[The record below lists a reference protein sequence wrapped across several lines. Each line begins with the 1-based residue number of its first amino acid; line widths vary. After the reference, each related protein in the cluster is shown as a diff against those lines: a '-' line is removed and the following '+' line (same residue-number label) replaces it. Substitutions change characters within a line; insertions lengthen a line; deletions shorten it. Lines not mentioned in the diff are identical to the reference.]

1 MAAQVQ
7 SLSELQ
13 MLVDRLEQSGLAGQ
27 RADVAALLDRSR
39 ATLATYQ
46 GQRPLGQGAGS
57 QGPFG
62 PGPGGRRPRQ
72 RPIAVPAERP
82 PRRRRARRGLKV
94 ASLILVL
101 VDGVA
106 AMLGAAALA
115 GLVLADPPP
124 EMAPFVLAGAVLWAI
139 AHRGRV
145 AVAEAGFGLFY
156 LLRWAW
162 LWVAEAFNDRAF
174 EKLQILLDA
183 RDVMAHWRDWRR
195 GLSRPPRMADV
206 EAFLAETHGPAVAA
220 LFLEQGEARW
230 GNRRVRVGRGAGLRA
245 AGTGFADQTVRW
257 SRLIRL
263 FEGLAA
269 SDAFWPEDEA
279 VLTAGPGHGITADP
293 PGPEPEPESP
303 ERIARREQLKEM
315 ILAKREEIQRAQD
328 WKMKTP
334 GEMAQRD
341 AHVADLRRQHDAL
354 EAELREIGGVPPPI
368 LTKRRR

>member
-1 MAAQVQ
+1 MAAQAQ
-7 SLSELQ
+7 SLSELR
-13 MLVDRLEQSGLAGQ
+13 MLVERLEQSGLAGQ
-27 RADVAALLDRSR
+27 RADVAALLDKSR
-39 ATLATYQ
+39 ATLATHQ
-46 GQRPLGQGAGS
+46 GLRPA
-57 QGPFG
+57 
-62 PGPGGRRPRQ
+62 GRRPRQ
-72 RPIAVPAERP
+72 RPAEALAERP
-82 PRRRRARRGLKV
+82 PRRRRVRRGFKL
-94 ASLILVL
+94 ASLLLVM

-106 AMLGAAALA
+106 AMLGAASLA
-115 GLVLADPPP
+115 GLALAEVPP
-124 EMAPFVLAGAVLWAI
+124 EPAPLVLAGAVLWGV

-145 AVAEAGFGLFY
+145 AVAEAAFAITYFA
-156 LLRWAW
+156 RWGW
-162 LWVAEAFNDRAF
+162 LWVAEAFSDPAF

-195 GLSRPPRMADV
+195 SLARPPRMADV

-230 GNRRVRVGRGAGLRA
+230 GRRRVHVGRGAGLQA
-245 AGTGFADQTVRW
+245 AGEGFAGQRVRW

-269 SDAFWPEDEA
+269 ADAFWPEQPA
-279 VLTAGPGHGITADP
+279 VLEGGTGHGIAAD
-293 PGPEPEPESP
+293 PEPEPEPEPP

-334 GEMAQRD
+334 AEMAQRD

>member
-1 MAAQVQ
+1 MAAQAQ
-7 SLSELQ
+7 SLSELR
-13 MLVDRLEQSGLAGQ
+13 MLVERLEQSGLAGQ
-27 RADVAALLDRSR
+27 RADVAALLDKSR

-46 GQRPLGQGAGS
+46 ARPA
-57 QGPFG
+57 
-62 PGPGGRRPRQ
+62 GRRPRQ
-72 RPIAVPAERP
+72 RPVAALAERP

-94 ASLILVL
+94 ASLLLVL

-106 AMLGAAALA
+106 AMLGAASLA
-115 GLVLADPPP
+115 GLLLADVPPGP
-124 EMAPFVLAGAVLWAI
+124 AVPVLAGAVLWGI

-145 AVAEAGFGLFY
+145 LVAEAAFGLVY

-162 LWVAEAFNDRAF
+162 LWVAEAFSDPAF

-195 GLSRPPRMADV
+195 GLTRPPRMADV
-206 EAFLAETHGPAVAA
+206 EAFLAKTHGPAVAA

-230 GNRRVRVGRGAGLRA
+230 GNRRVRVGRGAGLRPL
-245 AGTGFADQTVRW
+245 GPGFAEQPVRW

-263 FEGLAA
+263 FEGLAEA
-269 SDAFWPEDEA
+269 DAFWPEEPA
-279 VLTAGPGHGITADP
+279 VLVGGPGHGITADP
-293 PGPEPEPESP
+293 APEPEPDPP

-315 ILAKREEIQRAQD
+315 ILAKREEIQRAQE

-334 GEMAQRD
+334 AEMAQRD
-341 AHVADLRRQHDAL
+341 AHVADLRRQHDAM

>member
-1 MAAQVQ
+1 MAAQAQ
-7 SLSELQ
+7 SLSELR
-13 MLVDRLEQSGLAGQ
+13 MLVERLEQSGLAGQ

-39 ATLATYQ
+39 ATLASHQ
-46 GQRPLGQGAGS
+46 EARPGGW
-57 QGPFG
+57 
-62 PGPGGRRPRQ
+62 PGGWNGGRRPRQ
-72 RPIAVPAERP
+72 RPVAAPAERP
-82 PRRRRARRGLKV
+82 PRRRRVRRGFKV
-94 ASLILVL
+94 ASLLLVM

-106 AMLGAAALA
+106 AMLGAASLA
-115 GLVLADPPP
+115 GLLLADAPP
-124 EMAPFVLAGAVLWAI
+124 EPAPLVLAGAVLWGI
-139 AHRGRV
+139 AHRGRLL
-145 AVAEAGFGLFY
+145 VAEAAFGLTY
-156 LLRWAW
+156 MLRWAW
-162 LWVAEAFNDRAF
+162 LWVAEAFSDAAF

-195 GLSRPPRMADV
+195 SLSRPPRMADV

-220 LFLEQGEARW
+220 LFLAQGEARW
-230 GNRRVRVGRGAGLRA
+230 GRRRVHVGRGAGLQA
-245 AGTGFADQTVRW
+245 AGEGFAEQRVRW

-269 SDAFWPEDEA
+269 ADAFWPEA
-279 VLTAGPGHGITADP
+279 PMVLTGGPGHGITADP
-293 PGPEPEPESP
+293 APEPEPEPDPP

-341 AHVADLRRQHDAL
+341 AHVADLRRQHDAM